1 MKGLSPIIASVFL
14 IAIALTAATI
24 LAGWSASFASK
35 ETTLIQEKQESK
47 IKCSNA
53 GLAVD
58 NVRYN
63 CSAGKISLDAYNS
76 GQISLSNLKF
86 LVILN
91 NTSSFTFYANN
102 DTLDPGVTTNFYN
115 STGDSGINLSLKIPT
130 FIDRAIFL
138 SETCPL
144 TSRNE
149 KEGSK
154 ITADNCP

>member
-1 MKGLSPIIASVFL
+1 MKGLSPLIASVFL

-24 LAGWSASFASK
+24 LSGWTSSFASSQ
-35 ETTLIQEKQESK
+35 TTKIQDDTALK

-63 CSAGKISLDAYNS
+63 CSSGKISLDAYNS
-76 GQISLSNLKF
+76 GQIGLSRFKF

-91 NTSSFTFYANN
+91 NTSTFTFYSNN
-102 DTLDPGVTTNFYN
+102 ETLDPGVTTNFYN
-115 STGDSGINLSLKIPT
+115 STGASGINLSLRSPV
-130 FIDRAIFL
+130 FIDRAVFL

-154 ITADNCP
+154 ITADGC